1 MRILIVRHADPDY
14 EIDSLTPKGWKEAEL
29 LSKRLI
35 KYDLNGIYC
44 SPLGRACD
52 TAGVTLK
59 KLNREAEI
67 CDWLREFDVPVRLPN
82 GEMKGNCWDLMPSYW
97 TGIEAFYGK
106 DSWLE
111 TDLMKSG
118 PAKEHYRQ
126 VSDGMDEILSRFGY
140 LREGNIYRTS
150 KGNCDTIVLFLPF
163 WRCLRYFISPSRDF
177 PGSVMARICCG
188 AKLGNDPFYR
198 GTRKGN
204 CKFSLSVVWRY
215 LAPLCRR

>member
-97 TGIEAFYGK
+97 TGIEKETSIAPPRAIVIRLCFSAILALPALFYLTFSGFPRFRYG
-106 DSWLE
+106 
-111 TDLMKSG
+111 TDLLR
-118 PAKEHYRQ
+118 RQ
-126 VSDGMDEILSRFGY
+126 
-140 LREGNIYRTS
+140 
-150 KGNCDTIVLFLPF
+150 
-163 WRCLRYFISPSRDF
+163 
-177 PGSVMARICCG
+177 AR
-188 AKLGNDPFYR
+188 
-198 GTRKGN
+198 
-204 CKFSLSVVWRY
+204 
-215 LAPLCRR
+215 